1 MGVRKYLKKSS
12 ASMNSDMRDGYMIID
27 KNIDDFFSLPPYYR
41 DEENEVIFPQMQEF
55 EGGNTIL

>member
-1 MGVRKYLKKSS
+1 MFSVHEQRYAGRVHDY
-12 ASMNSDMRDGYMIID
+12 ID
-27 KNIDDFFSLPPYYR
+27 KNIDFFSLPPYYR

>member
-1 MGVRKYLKKSS
+1 MGVRKHLKKFS

-27 KNIDDFFSLPPYYR
+27 KILMIFSLSPLYYR